1 MNAAD
6 NLLDRFRSN
15 VPERMQYLLIA
26 LGIVVA
32 ILGLLELT
40 DAKDSLITQKQT
52 LTREI
57 QALSDGSAPE
67 WEDRLALTLDARTAW
82 TETRW
87 QAETPGIASANVQ
100 KYLTELTRDIG
111 LSSVR
116 LSVASDPISTG
127 SNDLLRF
134 EITGLGG
141 TNLLADL
148 LVTLSVSPRTV
159 LVTDISA
166 QIRDDRQTR
175 ISVAGYVPYMASLPS
190 EEAAQ

>member
-1 MNAAD
+1 MSVAD
-6 NLLDRFRSN
+6 SLLDRVRSN
-15 VPERMQYLLIA
+15 IPERMQYLLIA

-32 ILGLLELT
+32 VLGLLELT
-40 DAKDSLITQKQT
+40 HAKDSLITQKQT
-52 LTREI
+52 LTREV

-67 WEDRLALTLDARTAW
+67 WEERVALTLDARTAW
-82 TETRW
+82 TDTRW

-116 LSVASDPISTG
+116 LSVASDPITTG

-134 EITGLGG
+134 EIAALGG

-148 LVTLSVSPRTV
+148 LVTLSVSPKTV

-166 QIRDDRQTR
+166 QIRENQQTR
-175 ISVAGYVPYMASLPS
+175 LSVAGYVPYLATLPG